1 LIIISQEDEGM
12 AEDSLKYFRIAQ
24 ELNKKN
30 GVKLKDDKLHFRG
43 NIGSFSLIS
52 LAKKT
57 PEQGKGGFVD
67 NTTAQD
73 FLDKEIDSLL
83 ESKREK
89 IDDGKSRKT
98 REKELQAWIID
109 YAINHEYHL
118 PFSDGLTFLTSE
130 LAFAKPEKIV
140 NDILALDLDGSL
152 VVIELKSSR
161 DKATL
166 EGQVERFFGKIECD
180 RDFFKELVKLLAPG
194 KSWNGRRRG
203 MIVWPD
209 SKVWPNPNGQPRID
223 WKHGI
228 EEIRY
233 KEELGIVDGKEQR
246 QILYNEKGEIEFLQ

>member
-1 LIIISQEDEGM
+1 M

-52 LAKKT
+52 LAMKT
-57 PEQGKGGFVD
+57 PEQGKGGFID

-89 IDDGKSRKT
+89 IDDGKSRTT

-109 YAINHEYHL
+109 YAINHEYQL

-140 NDILALDLDGSL
+140 NDILAIDRDGSL

-161 DKATL
+161 DKTTL
-166 EGQVERFFGKIECD
+166 EGQVERFFKKIDCNPA
-180 RDFFKELVKLLAPG
+180 FFKELVKVLAPE
-194 KSWNGRRRG
+194 KEWSSQRRG
-203 MIVWPD
+203 MVVWPD
-209 SKVWPNPNGQPRID
+209 SKVWPNEHGQPRTD

-228 EEIRY
+228 EEVRY
-233 KEELGIVDGKEQR
+233 KERLEKVDEKEQR
-246 QILYNEKGEIEFLQ
+246 QIYYNEKDEITFL